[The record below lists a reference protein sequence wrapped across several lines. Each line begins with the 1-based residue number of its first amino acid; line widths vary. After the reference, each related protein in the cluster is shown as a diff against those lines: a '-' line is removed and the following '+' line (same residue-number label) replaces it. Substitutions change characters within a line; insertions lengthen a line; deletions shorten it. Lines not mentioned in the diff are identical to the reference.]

1 MKKLILIIVVGL
13 TLTKAILAQSPV
25 FSSDPEGAIFHTE
38 DIAVFWKV
46 FDETSPKFEA
56 QIFQE
61 KYINVGSKGLMGFIK
76 MRIENG
82 KNLSKTIKSN
92 LSYYQAIRESS
103 LSMDKGKERIYE
115 CFRNMKKIYPQAVF
129 PDVYFVIGAMN
140 SGGTTFDGGLIMG
153 AEMFGEPS
161 ENFKPRIDVGVLHK
175 IVAHESVHFQQK
187 YGADRSLLAQCV
199 REGSADFIA
208 ELISGE
214 PAGGEGYAYGN
225 AHSKE
230 LWDEFVS
237 RKDGTSWKN
246 WLYYQKDKSRPNDL
260 GYWMGYKITKAYYNK
275 AVDKMAAI
283 KDILNIQDFNKFL
296 KDSGYNGE

>member
-1 MKKLILIIVVGL
+1 MKKLITLMVVTLIFSK
-13 TLTKAILAQSPV
+13 TLLAQSVV
-25 FSSDPEGAIFHTE
+25 FPSDPEGAVFHTE
-38 DIAVFWKV
+38 DITAFWKV
-46 FDETSPKFEA
+46 FDETSPKFDA
-56 QIFQE
+56 QVFQE
-61 KYINVGSKGLMGFIK
+61 KYINVGSKGLKGFVK

-82 KNLSKTIKSN
+82 RNLCKTIKSN

-115 CFRNMKKIYPQAVF
+115 CFRKMKEIYPQAVF
-129 PDVYFVIGAMN
+129 PDVYFVIGALN
-140 SGGTTFDGGLIMG
+140 SGGTTFNGGLIMG

-161 ENFKPRIDVGVLHK
+161 EKIKPRIDIGVLHK
-175 IVAHESVHFQQK
+175 IVAHELVHFQQK
-187 YGADRSLLAQCV
+187 YPANKSLLAQCI

-214 PAGGEGYAYGN
+214 PANGEGYDYGN
-225 AHSKE
+225 AHTKE

-237 RKDGTSWKN
+237 RKNGTSWKN

-275 AVDKMAAI
+275 AIDKKQAV
-283 KDILNIQDFNKFL
+283 KDILNIEDFSKFL